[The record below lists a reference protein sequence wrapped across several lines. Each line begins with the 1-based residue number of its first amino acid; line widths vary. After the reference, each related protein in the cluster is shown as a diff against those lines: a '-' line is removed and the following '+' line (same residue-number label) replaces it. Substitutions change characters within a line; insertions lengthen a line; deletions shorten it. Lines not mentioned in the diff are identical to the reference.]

1 MGTAKS
7 NGIEGFRHKVM
18 DYTQNK
24 SFGKKLWHNNFSTTG
39 RTNYWDVMFN
49 HCMSAYSGVLKW
61 KA

>member
-7 NGIEGFRHKVM
+7 YSIAGFRHKVM

-24 SFGKKLWHNNFSTTG
+24 AFGDKLWHKQFSTDG

-49 HCMSAYSGVLKW
+49 HCMSGYSGVLKI
-61 KA
+61 